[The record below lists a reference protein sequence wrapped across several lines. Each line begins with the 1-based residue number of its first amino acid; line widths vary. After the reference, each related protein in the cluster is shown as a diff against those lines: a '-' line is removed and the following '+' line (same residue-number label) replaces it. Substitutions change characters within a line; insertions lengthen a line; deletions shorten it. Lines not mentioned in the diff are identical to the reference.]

1 MLRHEWKHRITYEDY
16 LVISSRLRQ
25 IARYDSHAGEN
36 GIYTVHSLYFDNLN
50 DKVLREKLDGIDR
63 REKFRIRYYNDDT
76 SYIMLE
82 KKSKIHGLCYK
93 RSAPLT
99 KEQVEWIC
107 NGDIEFLL
115 HSGEKLCQ
123 ELYAKMRYQLLK
135 PRCIVDYERIPFV
148 YKPGNVRVTF
158 DSNIRT
164 GLYHD
169 RLFDRD
175 IAMIPVEEGT
185 IILEVKYD
193 AFLPEIIEKAVRVPN
208 RKAAAFS
215 KYAACRIYG

>member
-1 MLRHEWKHRITYEDY
+1 MRHEWKHRITYEDY
-16 LVISSRLRQ
+16 LVISSRLRH
-25 IARYDSHAGEN
+25 IAQYDKYAGQD
-36 GIYTVHSLYFDNLN
+36 GGYTVHSLYFDNLQ
-50 DKVLREKLDGIDR
+50 DKALREKLDGVDR
-63 REKFRIRYYNDDT
+63 REKFRIRYYNEDT

-82 KKSKIHGLCYK
+82 KKSKIHGLCDK
-93 RSAPLT
+93 QSAPLT
-99 KEQVEWIC
+99 KEQVEAIC
-107 NGDIEFLL
+107 NGNIEFLL
-115 HSGEKLCQ
+115 HSEEKLCQ

-135 PRCIVDYERIPFV
+135 PRCIVDYERTPFV

-169 RLFDRD
+169 KLFDQK
-175 IAMIPVEEGT
+175 IATVPAEEGA